1 MKGIYKITF
10 ENNKSYIGQSCNLDR
25 RFSEYKNWKNTCKN
39 QVALYNAFNKY
50 KQYDIIILESSLNFT
65 QEELDNKEIYYI
77 EKYNTIT
84 PNGYNIQK
92 GGRGY
97 SGYKLIK
104 EENLFNNTEP
114 IINTE
119 TGEEYSNCKDWILK
133 NNNIKLEDQYNLYEK
148 DYKFQFKNPANV
160 EFYGTSY
167 TENATLEDIF
177 NGKAKRYVPLPI
189 DLAFIHEEDLL
200 QQKIHEEIEALKKR
214 IAELEAKTLE
224 NKS

>member
-10 ENNKSYIGQSCNLDR
+10 NNNKSYIGQSCNLDR

-50 KQYDIIILESSLNFT
+50 RQYDIIILESSLDFT

-77 EKYNTIT
+77 EKYNTLT

-92 GGRGY
+92 GGKGY

-104 EENLFNNTEP
+104 EENLFNNIEP

-119 TGEEYSNCKDWILK
+119 TGEEYLNCKDWILK
-133 NNNIKLEDQYNLYEK
+133 NKDIKLE

-167 TENATLEDIF
+167 PENATLEDIF
-177 NGKAKRYVPLPI
+177 NDKAIRYVSLPI
-189 DLAFIHEEDLL
+189 NLVFINEEELL
-200 QQKIHEEIEALKKR
+200 QQEIQFLKKR